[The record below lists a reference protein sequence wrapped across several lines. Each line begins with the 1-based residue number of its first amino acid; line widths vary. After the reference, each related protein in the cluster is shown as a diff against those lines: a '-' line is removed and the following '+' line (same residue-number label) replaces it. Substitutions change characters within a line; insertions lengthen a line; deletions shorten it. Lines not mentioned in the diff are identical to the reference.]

1 MCYRSSDKLHSMTA
15 EGKSEGVRER
25 GREEGSRDGL
35 HKMHQFYVDPLI
47 SNHMILLTLPNTRES
62 RNQIRNS

>member
-15 EGKSEGVRER
+15 EGKKGREG

-47 SNHMILLTLPNTRES
+47 SNHMILQTLLNTKQS
-62 RNQIRNS
+62 RGQIRNS